1 MACRRERLEFASPPV
16 SSGLSHSMSSRA
28 GNRDPLLSLLTA
40 RKLGEDQLQRNQIV
54 AVIRLGRDG
63 QDKADPASADV
74 ITIVERR
81 ERRFAR

>member
-1 MACRRERLEFASPPV
+1 
-16 SSGLSHSMSSRA
+16 MSSRA